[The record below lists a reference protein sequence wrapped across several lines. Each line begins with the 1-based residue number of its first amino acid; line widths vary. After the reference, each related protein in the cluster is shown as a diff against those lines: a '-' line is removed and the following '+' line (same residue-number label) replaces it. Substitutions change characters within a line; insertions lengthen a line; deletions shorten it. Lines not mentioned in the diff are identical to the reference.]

1 MIYLIYY
8 KVKIDN
14 DRWLEDNYE
23 IIGAEDKLT
32 MNDLARFRKT
42 IIKQWGSVPV
52 IMNIININAS

>member
-42 IIKQWGSVPV
+42 IIKQWDQYQL
-52 IMNIININAS
+52 